1 MAVGTEQ
8 DGGIVVEDGTGYSNS
23 DSLIS
28 VADASAYLLKIYPSG
43 TWAAASLADQG
54 AALRQATMDWF
65 EGQFQG
71 AWRGSVSV
79 QDQFLS
85 VPRMGLYDDEGRTYD
100 SNEIPERMR
109 QAVALVANDILIN
122 GKVVLPT
129 GVNRS
134 ATVTEETSRIG
145 TMSKTTRWS
154 DKGNPSDSTLIVY
167 RKADALV
174 YTFVTPDGDNQVTL
188 F

>member
-1 MAVGTEQ
+1 MAVGTEGE
-8 DGGIVVEDGTGYSNS
+8 GGIVVEDGTGYTNS

-28 VADASAYLLKIYPSG
+28 VADASTYLLKVFPSG
-43 TWAAASLADQG
+43 TWAAASAEDKG

-71 AWRGSVSV
+71 AWRGQVSV

-85 VPRMGLYDDEGRTYD
+85 VPRMGLFDDEGRTYD

-109 QAVALVANDILIN
+109 QAVALVANDILVN
-122 GKVVLPT
+122 SKTVLPT
-129 GVNRS
+129 GVNKT

-145 TMSKTTRWS
+145 TMSKTVRWS
-154 DKGNPSDSTLIVY
+154 DKGNPSDSTLTVY

-174 YTFVTPDGDNQVTL
+174 YTFVTPDGTNQVTL